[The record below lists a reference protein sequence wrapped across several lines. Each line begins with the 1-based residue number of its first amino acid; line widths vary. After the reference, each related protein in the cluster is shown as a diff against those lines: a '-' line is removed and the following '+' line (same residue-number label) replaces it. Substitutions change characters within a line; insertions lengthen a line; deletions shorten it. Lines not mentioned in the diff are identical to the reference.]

1 MTRALRAAV
10 LSIAGHTALLAA
22 TGAPLDVNALNPS
35 ARCGDC
41 HRQIFDMWQRSMHA
55 MAATDPVFVASY
67 MRAYQET
74 GGRARG
80 ICLRCHAPAAVLSG
94 DLQVREPISQ
104 EGIACDFCHSIASVN
119 LQKRDQP
126 FRVVLDGVKR
136 GPLSEAVSPAHEI
149 AKSDL
154 HKSPELCAGCH
165 EYVNEHGVSVL
176 STYTEW
182 LASPQAK
189 EGTTCQDCHMPL
201 TPGQT
206 VRPELGVYRSE
217 INLHDISGG
226 HSREQVRKAASVRIL
241 GIAVAKEQPTLAT
254 VEVEVANVGSGHS
267 IPTGMPTRRLVLE
280 VIVFSGNREVRRFER
295 DYQKVLLD
303 EQGLPI
309 AEDHRTI
316 LDSSTIREDTR
327 LRPGE
332 RRVETFTATVP
343 LGVPLRA
350 EVNLRYLYSP
360 EILLRQTMSIEM
372 GTARFP

>member
-1 MTRALRAAV
+1 
-10 LSIAGHTALLAA
+10 
-22 TGAPLDVNALNPS
+22 
-35 ARCGDC
+35 
-41 HRQIFDMWQRSMHA
+41 
-55 MAATDPVFVASY
+55 VASY

>member
-1 MTRALRAAV
+1 
-10 LSIAGHTALLAA
+10 
-22 TGAPLDVNALNPS
+22 
-35 ARCGDC
+35 
-41 HRQIFDMWQRSMHA
+41 
-55 MAATDPVFVASY
+55 
-67 MRAYQET
+67 
-74 GGRARG
+74 
-80 ICLRCHAPAAVLSG
+80 
-94 DLQVREPISQ
+94 
-104 EGIACDFCHSIASVN
+104 
-119 LQKRDQP
+119 
-126 FRVVLDGVKR
+126 
-136 GPLSEAVSPAHEI
+136 
-149 AKSDL
+149 
-154 HKSPELCAGCH
+154 
-165 EYVNEHGVSVL
+165 
-176 STYTEW
+176 
-182 LASPQAK
+182 
-189 EGTTCQDCHMPL
+189 MPL

-206 VRPELGVYRSE
+206 VRPDLGIYRSE

-267 IPTGMPTRRLVLE
+267 IPTGMPTRKLVLE
-280 VIVFSGNREVRRFER
+280 VIVFSGDREVRRFER